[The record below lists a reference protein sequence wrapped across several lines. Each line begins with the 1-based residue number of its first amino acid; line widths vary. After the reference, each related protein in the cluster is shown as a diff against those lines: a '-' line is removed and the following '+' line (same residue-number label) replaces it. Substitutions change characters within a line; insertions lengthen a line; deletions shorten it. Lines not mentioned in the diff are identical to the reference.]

1 METALVTGGAGFL
14 GLQLVRRL
22 QDEGVAV
29 RILDR
34 EPPDETWLARPADF
48 VEGDIRDPS
57 VVAQAVRDVEVVFHL
72 AAVLPVAK
80 AGRAYDEVNVH
91 GTRLLL
97 EVCQA
102 NRVRRVVFVSSSAVY
117 GIPRRCPVTEE
128 TPFRPLGAYG
138 RSKARAEQVCRA
150 FRARGLDVM
159 VLRPRTVIGPG
170 RGGILTLLF
179 RYVAEGRRVYL
190 IGRGTNRFQLISS
203 EDLVEACVRAARAAV
218 PGDDFNVGA
227 AEYRTLREDLQGL
240 IDHAG
245 TGARL
250 CPLPAVP
257 VKTVLWLLDHLGL
270 SPLVDWHYRTPDKDF
285 YFDIR
290 KARDLLGWEPRD
302 SNVRALIK
310 GYEWY
315 RAHRAEIDRR
325 VGTTHRKSV
334 REGILQWVRR
344 WS

>member
-1 METALVTGGAGFL
+1 VRTALVTGGAGFL

-34 EPPDETWLARPADF
+34 EPPDGTWLAGPVDF
-48 VEGDIRDPS
+48 VVGDVRDPS
-57 VVAQAVRDVEVVFHL
+57 AVDRAVRDADVVFHL

-80 AGRAYDEVNVH
+80 AGRAYDEVNVG
-91 GTRLLL
+91 GTRRLL
-97 EVCQA
+97 EACQHH
-102 NRVRRVVFVSSSAVY
+102 RVGRVVFVSSSAVY
-117 GIPRRCPVTEE
+117 GIPRRCPVTEA

-138 RSKARAEQVCRA
+138 RSKARAEQVCRE
-150 FRARGLDVM
+150 FQARGLDVM
-159 VLRPRTVIGPG
+159 ILRPRTVIGPG

-190 IGRGTNRFQLISS
+190 IGRGSNRFQLISS
-203 EDLVEACVRAARAAV
+203 EDLVEACIRAARAPI

-227 AEYRTLREDLQGL
+227 IEYRTLREDLQGL
-240 IDHAG
+240 IDYAG

-250 CPLPAVP
+250 RPLPAWP
-257 VKTVLWLLDHLGL
+257 VKTALWLLDHLGL

-290 KARDLLGWEPRD
+290 KARVLLGWEPRD
-302 SNVRALIK
+302 SNVQALIK

-315 RAHRAEIDRR
+315 RTHRAEIDRR

-334 REGILQWVRR
+334 REGILHWVRR